1 MREQRGWTKA
11 DLGRMTD
18 SRTPRAIGY
27 YYENTNELSAANQTK
42 LASIYHSSL
51 DLIVGHRIH
60 QRLAEM
66 TYKLKH
72 FDWDK
77 VDPAELKIEINND
90 VKSKIPYHVKHDRVI
105 FTLPAHIHCL
115 QLPEVQLIDQEQNVK
130 VFLNLEDVHNL
141 TDDIK
146 ELTVSR
152 TGQIN
157 FTQGVDWRAEVTY
170 GVVNGDKLEQKE
182 AKK

>member
-1 MREQRGWTKA
+1 
-11 DLGRMTD
+11 MTD
-18 SRTPRAIGY
+18 SQTPRAIGY
-27 YYENTNELSAANQTK
+27 YYENAAELSATNQAK

-51 DLIVGHRIH
+51 DLITGHRIH

-72 FDWDK
+72 FDWSQ
-77 VDPAELKIEINND
+77 VDPHELKIEINND
-90 VKSKIPYHVKHDRVI
+90 VKSKISYRVKSDQVVFI
-105 FTLPAHIHCL
+105 LPAHIHCL
-115 QLPEVQLIDQEQNVK
+115 QLPEVQLIDWKQNVK

-170 GVVNGDKLEQKE
+170 GVVNGEQLEQKE